1 MILAMLLP
9 KPLKF
14 NQYLNLNPFKGKR
27 ANNGPHMAVR
37 TRNRNHE
44 TDPKR
49 DRKNEKSNPMIE
61 NSLRQNEKT
70 TDTNIQTT
78 LIRSGIG
85 NDTAHGSVMPP
96 LYMSS
101 NYTFKDLG
109 EKRQYDYTRSGNPT
123 RDELGVALA
132 DLEGG
137 AGAVIT
143 STGMSTI
150 TLALH
155 LTKSGDHVV
164 APHDCYGGSYRLL
177 KAYHD
182 QGRITCHFVDQNDQA
197 ALTAALSH
205 NPSLVLI
212 ETPSNPLLR
221 VVDVAKIAKQAKAV
235 GGRETIVAVDNTFLS
250 PAQQRP
256 ITLGADLVLHSTTK
270 YLNGHSD
277 VVGGAVIAKT
287 PELLEQV
294 AWWANCL
301 GITGSPFDSYQTLR
315 GLRTLF
321 VRIKQAAST
330 TLALAK
336 ALEKHPAIEQV
347 YFPGLES
354 SPSHALAK
362 KQQTGFGDML
372 SFEVKG
378 GYDELRSFI
387 LGLKHFSL
395 AESLGGVESLIAH
408 PATMTH
414 AAMEPSARI
423 TAGISDNLVRI
434 SVGIE
439 DETDLINDILESLA
453 NAYAQND
460 NQVLAA
466 E

>member
-1 MILAMLLP
+1 
-9 KPLKF
+9 
-14 NQYLNLNPFKGKR
+14 
-27 ANNGPHMAVR
+27 
-37 TRNRNHE
+37 
-44 TDPKR
+44 
-49 DRKNEKSNPMIE
+49 
-61 NSLRQNEKT
+61 
-70 TDTNIQTT
+70 
-78 LIRSGIG
+78 
-85 NDTAHGSVMPP
+85 
-96 LYMSS
+96 MSS

-123 RDELGVALA
+123 RDELGVAIA

-182 QGRITCHFVDQNDQA
+182 QGRITCHFVDQNDQQ
-197 ALTAALSH
+197 ALDAALSH
-205 NPSLVLI
+205 NPTLVLI

-221 VVDVAKIAKQAKAV
+221 VVDVAKIAKRAKAV
-235 GGRETIVAVDNTFLS
+235 GALVAVDNTFLS
-250 PAQQRP
+250 PAQQLP

-277 VVGGAVIAKT
+277 VVGGAVVANSD
-287 PELLEQV
+287 ELLERV

-301 GITGSPFDSYQTLR
+301 GITASPFDSYQTLR

-336 ALEKHPAIEQV
+336 VLESHPAISQV

-354 SPSHALAK
+354 SPGHALAK
-362 KQQTGFGDML
+362 RQQTGFGAMI

-378 GYDELRSFI
+378 GYEDLRSFI

-414 AAMEPSARI
+414 AAMDAEARK

-439 DETDLINDILESLA
+439 DETDLINDILASLA
-453 NAYAQND
+453 GAYAQND
-460 NQVLAA
+460 NAVVAA

>member
-1 MILAMLLP
+1 MSD
-9 KPLKF
+9 
-14 NQYLNLNPFKGKR
+14 
-27 ANNGPHMAVR
+27 
-37 TRNRNHE
+37 T
-44 TDPKR
+44 
-49 DRKNEKSNPMIE
+49 
-61 NSLRQNEKT
+61 SLSQNKIQTE
-70 TDTNIQTT
+70 TNIQTI
-78 LIRSGIG
+78 LVRSGIG
-85 NDTAHGSVMPP
+85 KDTAHGSVMPP

-109 EKRQYDYTRSGNPT
+109 EKREYDYTRSGNPT
-123 RDELGVALA
+123 RDELGLALA

-137 AGAVIT
+137 AGGVIT

-177 KAYHD
+177 KSYHD
-182 QGRITCHFVDQNDQA
+182 QGRIICHFVDQNNQQA
-197 ALTAALSH
+197 LKAALSH
-205 NPSLVLI
+205 RPSLILI

-221 VVDVAKIAKQAKAV
+221 VVDIAKIAKQAKAA
-235 GGRETIVAVDNTFLS
+235 GAIVAVDNTFLS

-256 ITLGADLVLHSTTK
+256 IPLGADLVLHSTTK

-287 PELLEQV
+287 DELLEQV
-294 AWWANCL
+294 TWWANCL
-301 GITGSPFDSYQTLR
+301 GLTGSPFDSYQTLR

-330 TLALAK
+330 TLALARV
-336 ALEKHPAIEQV
+336 LESHPAIDRV

-354 SPSHALAK
+354 NPGHDLAK
-362 KQQTGFGDML
+362 RQQSGFGAMI

-378 GYDELRSFI
+378 GYENLRSFI
-387 LGLKHFSL
+387 LGLKHFTL

-414 AAMEPSARI
+414 AAMEPEARK
-423 TAGISDNLVRI
+423 TAGIPDNLVRI

-439 DETDLINDILESLA
+439 DETDLINDILQSLA
-453 NAYAQND
+453 SAYAQND
-460 NQVLAA
+460 NTVVAA